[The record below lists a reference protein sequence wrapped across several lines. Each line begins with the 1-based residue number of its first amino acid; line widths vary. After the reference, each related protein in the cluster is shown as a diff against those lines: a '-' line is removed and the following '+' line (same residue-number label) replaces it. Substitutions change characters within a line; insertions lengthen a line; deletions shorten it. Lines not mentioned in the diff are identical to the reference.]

1 MSQKEQLE
9 ESRMTVQKLLKDS
22 HVTEQ
27 IQQKEQ
33 LTQQIG
39 KNLDVQLEFKH
50 TKLPMVITQG
60 KLLFLIV

>member
-9 ESRMTVQKLLKDS
+9 ESRMKVQKLLRDS

-33 LTQQIG
+33 LTQQIT
-39 KNLDVQLEFKH
+39 KNVKEKLEFKL
-50 TKLPMVITQG
+50 TKLPIVITQG
-60 KLLFLIV
+60 KLIVVIV

>member
-9 ESRMTVQKLLKDS
+9 ESRMRLQKLLRDS

-50 TKLPMVITQG
+50 TKLPVVITQG
-60 KLLFLIV
+60 KLIVVIV

>member
-9 ESRMTVQKLLKDS
+9 EFRIRVQKLLKDS

-39 KNLDVQLEFKH
+39 KNLDVQLEFKL
-50 TKLPMVITQG
+50 TKLPIVITQG
-60 KLLFLIV
+60 KLIVVIV